1 MQTMEFEWDQNK
13 SDACF
18 NTRGFDFAYE
28 LPCFLDQKR
37 LISQDLR
44 ADYGEERFQLLGRV
58 AHRVFLLVY
67 TLRGARI
74 RIISARKANQREVER
89 YDKHANQN

>member
-1 MQTMEFEWDQNK
+1 LFQHALLSFCRRVTV
-13 SDACF
+13 
-18 NTRGFDFAYE
+18 
-28 LPCFLDQKR
+28 FLDQKR
-37 LISQDLR
+37 LISQYLR

-67 TLRGARI
+67 TLRGARMW
-74 RIISARKANQREVER
+74 IISARKANQREVER